1 MAGTRG
7 IARLRGEQLHD
18 KIMRNNHFDE
28 ANKIDERYLNIDFHS
43 HREILEDTKIDVFVQ
58 KNGINVSAGSNTIE
72 VTADLLTTNI
82 ATDTST
88 EGLVLGAVVQL
99 RKNGTQDFPFI
110 DADGDRVYGKIRQ
123 DGSQFYLD
131 FFSEQD
137 GTETPYT
144 FVDDEVIDYK
154 YIVRTNLSVI
164 PVDAI
169 VSGGGGFVADA
180 VDAKA
185 YMNLLQIMKD
195 LYGASGTLDNDG
207 NANLETSIVD
217 QITQEAQARI
227 DGDNAILNDLA
238 STAASKGASLVGVV
252 ADPNYSG
259 VTVQDVL
266 SDLAQRLKAVEIGS
280 YQEVQD
286 THSRDAASPNNLFVS
301 KTFTSLEERLVEIE
315 NTVDTRS
322 KGLDDRITKLE
333 TDDEE
338 EVYEAVG
345 GETQYMFQNGV
356 AKPKTVLVSINGAI
370 QAPGIN
376 FEYLT
381 DDSGNITGLNF
392 APDTLKVTN
401 GIPDVLLVKYKKVL

>member
-7 IARLRGEQLHD
+7 IARFRGEQLHD

-28 ANKIDERYLNIDFHS
+28 ANKIDERYLNINFRN

-58 KNGINVSAGSNTIE
+58 KNNANVPAGSNSIE

-82 ATDTST
+82 ATDTDT
-88 EGLVLGAVVQL
+88 EGVVLGVVVQL
-99 RKNGTQDFPFI
+99 RKSGTQDFPFI
-110 DADGDRVYGKIRQ
+110 DEDGDKVYGKIRH
-123 DGSQFYLD
+123 DAGKFYLD
-131 FFSEQD
+131 FFSEQG

-144 FVDDEVIDYK
+144 FADDNVVDYK

-180 VDAKA
+180 VDAEA
-185 YMNLLQIMKD
+185 YMNLNQIMKD
-195 LYGASGTLDNDG
+195 LYGAGGTLDNDG
-207 NANLETSIVD
+207 NANLATSVVD
-217 QITQEAQARI
+217 QIAQEVQARV
-227 DGDNAILNDLA
+227 DGDTAIRNDLV
-238 STAASKGASLVGVV
+238 STAANKGASIVGVV

-259 VTVQDVL
+259 MTVQAVL
-266 SDLAQRLKAVEIGS
+266 SDLAQRLKDIEIGS
-280 YQEVQD
+280 SQEVQD

-315 NTVDTRS
+315 NTVDTRT
-322 KGLDDRITKLE
+322 KELEDRVAELE

-345 GETQYMFQNGV
+345 GETQYMLQNGV
-356 AKPKTVLVSINGAI
+356 AKPKTVFVSINGAV

-381 DDSGNITGLNF
+381 DGNGNITGLDF

-401 GIPDVLLVKYKKVL
+401 GNPDVLLVKYKKVL